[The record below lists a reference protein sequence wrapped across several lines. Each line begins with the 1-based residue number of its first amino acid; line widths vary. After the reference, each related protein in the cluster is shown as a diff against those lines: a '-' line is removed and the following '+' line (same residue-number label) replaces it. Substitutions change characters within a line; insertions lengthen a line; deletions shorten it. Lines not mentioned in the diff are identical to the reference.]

1 NRRLKEVTFGRL
13 SAARGEIDAEKKNYV
28 TSCRDRVKKAIGN
41 LRENYAFEDMEEAVA
56 DLSGTKEVV
65 LILLQLAEEFM
76 VRYQAEK
83 REKNMVDFN
92 DLEHYALDVL
102 VKPGEGTL
110 QYSETADELSKRYAE
125 ILVDEYQDS
134 NSVQETLINSLSGER
149 FGRPNVFM
157 VGDVKQSIYKFRLA
171 RPELFMEKY
180 ETYTKEESPHQK
192 IELHQNFRSRA
203 SVLESI
209 NDVFYAV
216 MTKNLGNISYTEES
230 ALHPGALFEPTE
242 REVGTTTELLL
253 IHTGKEA
260 SKQADEELA
269 EYTSREMEAKVIA
282 NKIRELTHPTD
293 GLPIWDKEK
302 KEYRIAEYGD
312 IVILLRSI
320 SGWTDSFL
328 NVLTGEGI
336 PAYAETGTGYF
347 NTIEVETVLS
357 MLAVIDNPMQDI
369 SLAAVLRSPIVG
381 VTDEELAVLM
391 TAYKKST
398 EKGQDRGL
406 YGAFRFY
413 LKGEHP
419 GDALWQKL
427 VDFDKFQQEMRMEA
441 TYLPIHEVLY
451 RVFVKTGY
459 YDYVAAMPAGEVR
472 RANLD
477 MLVEKASAYEKTS
490 YKGLFHFIRYIENLK
505 KYDTDFGEASV
516 VGQQEHTVRLMS
528 IHKSKGLEFPV
539 VILAGMGKLFN
550 RQDVR
555 GKLLIDS
562 DLGIGT
568 DYFDLERRLKA
579 STLKKNVLKRKME
592 LDNLG
597 EELRVLYVAMTRAK
611 EKLIL
616 TAADRY
622 LDKKMERWAQ
632 IPWNETRIPY
642 TILSTAGSCLDWL
655 LMSLSRPTG
664 RITVEEIAV
673 EELVGEEV
681 VRQIE
686 KRSSKEKLSVQQLK
700 GDYDPIFLKDLQEA
714 LEFRYPYEADVNLH
728 TKMSVSE
735 LKYRSQ
741 EALEPDNPYQPMIP
755 EFLKEGTEF
764 LYSGGAGRGTAYHR
778 ILELWDLAGAESRED
793 CTVVLEKFVT
803 EKQLTPESRDQIDPQ
818 VLWQFVQSPLGQRM
832 KKAQAEHRCHKEQQF
847 VIGIPAVKMNL
858 GESEELVLVQGII
871 DAYFEEA
878 DHLVLIDYKTDRI
891 HPGQEIL
898 LLNRYRT
905 QLDYYQMALEQIT
918 GKKVTE
924 RILYSLAL
932 QKEIK

>member
-1 NRRLKEVTFGRL
+1 
-13 SAARGEIDAEKKNYV
+13 
-28 TSCRDRVKKAIGN
+28 
-41 LRENYAFEDMEEAVA
+41 
-56 DLSGTKEVV
+56 
-65 LILLQLAEEFM
+65 
-76 VRYQAEK
+76 
-83 REKNMVDFN
+83 
-92 DLEHYALDVL
+92 
-102 VKPGEGTL
+102 
-110 QYSETADELSKRYAE
+110 
-125 ILVDEYQDS
+125 
-134 NSVQETLINSLSGER
+134 
-149 FGRPNVFM
+149 
-157 VGDVKQSIYKFRLA
+157 
-171 RPELFMEKY
+171 
-180 ETYTKEESPHQK
+180 
-192 IELHQNFRSRA
+192 
-203 SVLESI
+203 
-209 NDVFYAV
+209 
-216 MTKNLGNISYTEES
+216 
-230 ALHPGALFEPTE
+230 
-242 REVGTTTELLL
+242 
-253 IHTGKEA
+253 
-260 SKQADEELA
+260 
-269 EYTSREMEAKVIA
+269 
-282 NKIRELTHPTD
+282 
-293 GLPIWDKEK
+293 
-302 KEYRIAEYGD
+302 
-312 IVILLRSI
+312 
-320 SGWTDSFL
+320 
-328 NVLTGEGI
+328 
-336 PAYAETGTGYF
+336 
-347 NTIEVETVLS
+347 
-357 MLAVIDNPMQDI
+357 
-369 SLAAVLRSPIVG
+369 
-381 VTDEELAVLM
+381 
-391 TAYKKST
+391 
-398 EKGQDRGL
+398 
-406 YGAFRFY
+406 
-413 LKGEHP
+413 
-419 GDALWQKL
+419 
-427 VDFDKFQQEMRMEA
+427 
-441 TYLPIHEVLY
+441 
-451 RVFVKTGY
+451 
-459 YDYVAAMPAGEVR
+459 
-472 RANLD
+472 
-477 MLVEKASAYEKTS
+477 
-490 YKGLFHFIRYIENLK
+490 
-505 KYDTDFGEASV
+505 
-516 VGQQEHTVRLMS
+516 
-528 IHKSKGLEFPV
+528 
-539 VILAGMGKLFN
+539 
-550 RQDVR
+550 
-555 GKLLIDS
+555 S

-686 KRSSKEKLSVQQLK
+686 KRSSKEELSVQQLK

-764 LYSGGAGRGTAYHR
+764 LHSGGAGRGTAYHR

-832 KKAQAEHRCHKEQQF
+832 KKAQAEHRCYKEQQF

-871 DAYFEEA
+871 DAYLEEA